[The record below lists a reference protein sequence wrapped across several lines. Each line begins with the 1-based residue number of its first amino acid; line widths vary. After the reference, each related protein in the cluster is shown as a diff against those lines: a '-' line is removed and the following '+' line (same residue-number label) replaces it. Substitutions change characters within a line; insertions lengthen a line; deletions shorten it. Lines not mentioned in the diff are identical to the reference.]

1 MYVYAYRVL
10 WTCWIRNG
18 TEFTDESFVDAC
30 LWKAGQEDT
39 FMLNY
44 SAKQQQIP
52 FVWLCFCT
60 SRGEYAFHF
69 CFVFPIP
76 PVFCTSQPIIL
87 HTYFSGFISTLCFIC
102 TSVHFEASWNAIL
115 NLYLKKK
122 RGKTSELILT
132 LCGLSLILKVMNELR
147 TKRIRDSP
155 DFDNHIKRHRAKR
168 EGGREGWAEAT
179 TPCSAFV
186 KKWRDCEELTAWAVL
201 KEECKIQSDKQDIMT
216 PNVVW
221 ALAMDCLTSS
231 QASDYDPVL
240 FSLPAELSKC

>member
-1 MYVYAYRVL
+1 MIVFLYLQRRICL
-10 WTCWIRNG
+10 
-18 TEFTDESFVDAC
+18 SF
-30 LWKAGQEDT
+30 L
-39 FMLNY
+39 
-44 SAKQQQIP
+44 
-52 FVWLCFCT
+52 
-60 SRGEYAFHF
+60 F
-69 CFVFPIP
+69 CFSHS
-76 PVFCTSQPIIL
+76 TSFLHQPAHYSSHLFLRIYQHIMLHLHISPLWSIL
-87 HTYFSGFISTLCFIC
+87 KCYFKSLFK
-102 TSVHFEASWNAIL
+102 
-115 NLYLKKK
+115 KKK